1 MQRWQEEVEV
11 KLAELM
17 RSIRSFK
24 KLKDVWTELSCS
36 QADDLPGHVAYA
48 KRQAAIYARLEF
60 DSKKKLG
67 EVGYKRLL
75 SWDGMLVHFME
86 AKRAEEQAFLET
98 ALKERN
104 SELFFFQFKPPC
116 HYTYLMN

>member
-24 KLKDVWTELSCS
+24 KLKDVWTELSRS
-36 QADDLPGHVAYA
+36 QADDLPGYVAYA

-67 EVGYKRLL
+67 EVGYKQLL
-75 SWDGMLVHFME
+75 SWDGTLVDFME
-86 AKRAEEQAFLET
+86 AKRAEEEAFLGT

-104 SELFFFQFKPPC
+104 GEFFFFSLNPPC
-116 HYTYLMN
+116 HYTYSMN